1 MSMTNTTRFLHRS
14 AILWLAAC
22 VVLLPTTV
30 VAQRAA
36 PAATPGVPKTDQQ
49 KSGEALFQQN
59 CTLCHVPSNDKRRYG
74 IQSSTQLIGLFERP
88 TITDD
93 AVRQFILA
101 GLPGLMPSFQ
111 YTLVASEL
119 DDLIA
124 YLRIR

>member
-1 MSMTNTTRFLHRS
+1 MRFLLS
-14 AILWLAAC
+14 LACLWLLGSA
-22 VVLLPTTV
+22 VMRPTTV
-30 VAQRAA
+30 AAQGAA

-59 CTLCHVPSNDKRRYG
+59 CTLCHVYSNDKSRYG
-74 IQSSTQLIGLFERP
+74 IQASTQLIGLFKRP
-88 TITDD
+88 AITDD
-93 AVRQFILA
+93 AVRQLILA
-101 GLPGLMPSFQ
+101 GLSGRMPSFQ